1 MKQNERYRDNKM
13 ILKNGQE
20 LHIRKAEKKDATEL
34 IEFLNTVS
42 GESDNLLFGAG
53 EFSLTVWQEEQFI
66 QNMNSSL
73 NSALFVGLTDGR
85 IVCVGSV
92 STPGNRRISHQTEI
106 AVSVLKEFWG
116 IGVGKCLMNE
126 IINFARTNK
135 LEILHLGVK
144 EDNIRA
150 IELYN
155 KLGFTKIGVY
165 PKFFKI
171 NGQYYDQILMNLYLT

>member
-1 MKQNERYRDNKM
+1 MV
-13 ILKNGQE
+13 LKNGQE
-20 LHIRKAEKKDATEL
+20 LHIRKAEKKDAQNIL
-34 IEFLNTVS
+34 DYLNIVG

-53 EFSLTVWQEEQFI
+53 ELSLTVGQEEQFI
-66 QNMNSSL
+66 ENMNSSL
-73 NSALFVGLTDGR
+73 NSALFVGLSDDK

-92 STPGNRRISHQTEI
+92 STPGRQRISHQAEI
-106 AVSVLKEFWG
+106 AVSVLKAFWG
-116 IGVGKCLMNE
+116 IGVGKCLMSE

-144 EDNIRA
+144 EDNVRA
-150 IELYN
+150 TELYT

-171 NGQYYDQILMNLYLT
+171 NGQYYDQILMNLYL